1 MKKLFIITLSL
12 FTWLGHVCADEFQV
26 IDATIPQGGTATL
39 EIGLD
44 NAETPCA
51 GFQFVLSLPNGVT
64 VATDPDDKLMYTVG
78 TRVIDGFDTRV
89 QQNEQN
95 YNVLSYNMDVVPI
108 SGNSG
113 TIIQLTLQAS
123 KTLVVGTT
131 LQGLLKNCK
140 ITNTNS
146 ESFLLHDEL
155 PFSITIS
162 EPVDNRIVLDEASAT
177 MPTDASGVDVR
188 VKRIIHA
195 NEWSTLCLPFNMT
208 AAQVSEAFG
217 SDVKLAT
224 FKGWE
229 ATDWDDNDNTTAI
242 SVSFESASAITA
254 NVPYLIMTSKPI
266 TDFTVDGVDI
276 VVDEPFVSVGKLNR
290 GTFGSFTGSYVP
302 VTIDEDCV
310 FLSNNKLWY
319 SLGNTRMKGYR
330 GYFFFQDIIA
340 DGGAG
345 VKIMLDINGATGI
358 QDQLKPLVG
367 TGVYDLSGRKLG
379 DDTSSLRKGQKG
391 VFIHDGRKVVVQ

>member
-1 MKKLFIITLSL
+1 MKKLVIITLSL
-12 FTWLGHVCADEFQV
+12 FTWLSHVSADEYQV
-26 IDATIPQGGTATL
+26 LDATIPQGGTAVL

-44 NAETPCA
+44 NADTPCA

-64 VATDPDDKLMYTVG
+64 VATDSNNGLMYTVG
-78 TRVIDGFDTRV
+78 TRVIEGYQTEVRK
-89 QQNEQN
+89 NEQN
-95 YNVLSYNMDVVPI
+95 YSVLSYNMSVVPI
-108 SGNSG
+108 SGTSG

-131 LQGLLKNCK
+131 LQGMLKNCK
-140 ITNTNS
+140 ITNTAS

-155 PFSITIS
+155 PFNITIS
-162 EPVDNRIVLDEASAT
+162 EPVDNRVVLDESSAT
-177 MPTDASGVDVR
+177 PPSDASGVDVR

-195 NEWSTLCLPFNMT
+195 NEWSTLCLPFSMT
-208 AAQVSEAFG
+208 ATQVQDIFG

-229 ATDWDDNDNTTAI
+229 ATDWDEDDNTTAI
-242 SVSFESASAITA
+242 TVSFESATAINA
-254 NVPYLIMTSKPI
+254 NVPYLIMISKSI
-266 TDFTVDGVDI
+266 TDFTVDGVNI
-276 VVDEPFVSVGKLNR
+276 EVGEPFVSVGKLNR

-310 FLSNNKLWY
+310 FLNNNKLWY
-319 SLGNTRMKGYR
+319 SLGNTRMKGFR
-330 GYFFFQDIIA
+330 GYFYFQDVIA

-345 VKIMLDINGATGI
+345 VKMMLDINGATGI
-358 QDQLKPLVG
+358 EDRIKPSVG
-367 TGVYDLSGRKLG
+367 TGVFDLSGRKLG
-379 DDTSSLRKGQKG
+379 DDASVLRKGQKG